1 MKTSRIAVIVAGCL
15 IAAMAVSYGFGFLG
29 NKAPAKETN
38 IATVH
43 SQQVAPGS
51 SGRVTMIDVGATECI
66 PCKMMA
72 PIMKEL
78 EEEYAGIADIIFID
92 AWKNP
97 AEGRKYGVQTIPT
110 QIFFDRSGK
119 EVFRHVGFMDKKPI
133 VETLTRL
140 GAVRPAPG
148 LTAGSPN
155 KEGKT
160 TN

>member
-1 MKTSRIAVIVAGCL
+1 
-15 IAAMAVSYGFGFLG
+15 MAVSYGFGFLG
-29 NKAPAKETN
+29 NKSPAKETN
-38 IATVH
+38 TATVH

-92 AWKNP
+92 VWKNP

-140 GAVRPAPG
+140 GAIRPASG

-155 KEGKT
+155 KEG
-160 TN
+160 